1 MVTQCLYNYIGD
13 RPIFKCKSHEDVHK
27 ALVESRCFH
36 SRNLRVDYLGR
47 KYVIEEHSITIMI
60 PEGAIQCGENVEF
73 ITAVAMY
80 GPFNFPARSA
90 RPISPIL
97 MICPKSHPNLVLRKP
112 MEVTLPHYLTYL
124 EEGDH
129 EKYGI
134 TFAKADHTSK
144 RLKFQPLRNKAAEV
158 DMQFIMD
165 GDQGYGILRSTHC
178 CFLCITSCRGD
189 RKIHMEQTL
198 KAGYCLSRIEA
209 PFLDHP
215 GSVQITFYVSFM
227 LSTCLEVRL

>member
-1 MVTQCLYNYIGD
+1 M
-13 RPIFKCKSHEDVHK
+13 CKAHEDLHK
-27 ALVESRCFH
+27 ATQEIKNLQSRLNDLIESRCFH
-36 SRNLRVDYLGR
+36 SRNLRVNYSGR
-47 KYVIEEHSITIMI
+47 KYVIKEHSITIMI
-60 PEGAIQCGENVEF
+60 PEGAIQHGETVEF

-80 GPFNFPARSA
+80 GPFKFSQFA

-97 MICPKSHPNLVLRKP
+97 MICPKSHPDLVLTKP

-124 EEGDH
+124 EEGDY
-129 EKYGI
+129 EKYDI

-227 LSTCLEVRL
+227 LSTCLEVY